1 MNTQQTIKRGAPSA
15 APAGLAGFAGRILA
29 GAVALL
35 LISAAFGPRAWAIVG
50 GQLDTNDTYSNVGA
64 VVFAP
69 PGSVPNPRFT
79 GTLIHPRVFLTCA
92 HTVLQFEQNH
102 PAPFK
107 DCYVT
112 FASDVRHPDKSIS
125 RDIEAVI
132 AHPDYQPNRALGYEP
147 QRNDVGVII
156 LKEPIYDLPLP
167 RLAEEGFLDELR
179 AEGLL
184 RQPGQGGAS
193 FTVVGYGSTI
203 DWPPPEETPGDGP
216 RRFAQTEFLALTQG
230 WLYTAQNL
238 ATGSGGTG
246 LGDSGGP
253 TFWVNNDGSL
263 VLVALTSGGNL
274 RLIGTNIP
282 WRVDIPETRDFIN
295 WVINTVL
302 PSLP

>member
-1 MNTQQTIKRGAPSA
+1 MNVSKLSLLA
-15 APAGLAGFAGRILA
+15 AMLAWGLFGSQ
-29 GAVALL
+29 AL
-35 LISAAFGPRAWAIVG
+35 AIVG
-50 GQLDTNDTYSNVGA
+50 GDVDTENKYSNVGA

-69 PGSVPNPRFT
+69 PGSVPNPRFS
-79 GTLIHPRVFLTCA
+79 GTLIHPRVFLTAA
-92 HTVLQFEQNH
+92 HTVVQFEENH
-102 PAPFK
+102 PAPFT

-112 FASDVRHPDKSIS
+112 FVPDVRHPDRSIS
-125 RDIEAVI
+125 REIEAVI
-132 AHPDYQPNRALGYEP
+132 AHPDYQPNRALGYQP
-147 QRNDVGVII
+147 HRNDVGVII
-156 LKEPIYDLPLP
+156 LKEPIYDLPLA
-167 RLAEEGFLDELR
+167 RLAQEGFLDELR

-193 FTVVGYGSTI
+193 FTVVGYGSTL

-282 WRVDIPETRDFIN
+282 WRVDIPETLDFID
-295 WVINTVL
+295 WVMNTVL
-302 PSLP
+302 PTLP